1 MEEDVKREP
10 VESEEAT
17 AVQSYDR
24 ADLPTLLR
32 IYYTWLFPY
41 DAYFQWLQ
49 YGKTTHH
56 TTVTNYMHTLC
67 TCT

>member
-49 YGKTTHH
+49 YGNNTHH
-56 TTVTNYMHTLC
+56 TTVTNYMHVLC